1 MTDVLTPESLRSMPT
16 DALMEAFSELE
27 APALEA
33 MDGDYSAEL
42 LRQPTATAAVLGRG
56 AVDRPLWRW
65 RSKGFRPVD
74 ARTGR
79 GYNSFHVGSRIVQ
92 RYPMQTRLGPSRFD
106 GRPAYHLLYPAFR
119 STCGAIGMVDE
130 LRIAADRVFLGV
142 GTWGF
147 TDAQRHVPL
156 PFLLLDEGRRYMGDI
171 GTPRRGW
178 VASPRVMPSMGQSR
192 TTAVSGGL
200 G

>member
-1 MTDVLTPESLRSMPT
+1 MPT
-16 DALMEAFSELE
+16 SELVELFCQLE
-27 APALEA
+27 APSLET
-33 MDGDYSAEL
+33 MNGDYTAEL
-42 LRQPTATAAVLGRG
+42 LRQPTTTAAVLGRV
-56 AVDRPLWRW
+56 AVDRPFWRW

-79 GYNSFHVGSRIVQ
+79 GYNSFQVGSRIVQ

-106 GRPAYHLLYPAFR
+106 GRSAYHLLYLAFR

-130 LRIAADRVFLGV
+130 LRVLSDGAFLGI

-147 TDAQRHVPL
+147 SDAQRHVPL
-156 PFLLLDEGRRYMGDI
+156 PFLLLDAGGPYLGDI

-178 VASPRVMPSMGQSR
+178 VASPRVMPRLGQSLA
-192 TTAVSGGL
+192 TNPTKELA
-200 G
+200 

>member
-1 MTDVLTPESLRSMPT
+1 MPDRLTPDSLRSMPT
-16 DALMEAFSELE
+16 SELVE
-27 APALEA
+27 LFAELDAPPLEA
-33 MDGDYSAEL
+33 MDGDYSSEL
-42 LRQPTATAAVLGRG
+42 LRQPTAIATVLGR
-56 AVDRPLWRW
+56 ATVDRPLWRW
-65 RSKGFRPVD
+65 RSKGFRPLD

-79 GYNSFHVGSRIVQ
+79 GYNSFTVGSRVVQ

-130 LRIAADRVFLGV
+130 LRVAGDGVFLGI

-147 TDAQRHVPL
+147 SDAQRHVPL
-156 PFLLLDEGRRYMGDI
+156 PFLLRDTGRPYLGDI

-178 VASPRVMPSMGQSR
+178 VVSPKVMPSLGKPL
-192 TTAVSGGL
+192 TTAAPKEL
-200 G
+200 A

>member
-1 MTDVLTPESLRSMPT
+1 MPDPVTPDSLHLMPT
-16 DALMEAFSELE
+16 SELVELFSELD
-27 APALEA
+27 APSLEV
-33 MDGDYSAEL
+33 MNGDYSSEL
-42 LRQPTATAAVLGRG
+42 LRQPTTTATVLGR
-56 AVDRPLWRW
+56 ATVNRPLWRW

-79 GYNSFHVGSRIVQ
+79 GYNSFHVGARIVQ

-119 STCGAIGMVDE
+119 SACGAIGMVDE
-130 LRIAADRVFLGV
+130 LRVAADGVFLGI

-147 TDAQRHVPL
+147 SDAQRHVPL
-156 PFLLLDEGRRYMGDI
+156 PFLLLDTGESYLGDI

-178 VASPRVMPSMGQSR
+178 VASPRVMPSLR
-192 TTAVSGGL
+192 TPLTSTLPKELA
-200 G
+200 

>member
-1 MTDVLTPESLRSMPT
+1 MPDDFTPASLRAMPT
-16 DALMEAFSELE
+16 TSLMEIFSELE
-27 APALEA
+27 APPLEA
-33 MDGDYSAEL
+33 MNGDYDSEL
-42 LRQPTATAAVLGRG
+42 LRQPTATATVLGRG

-79 GYNSFHVGSRIVQ
+79 GYNSFHSGSRIVQ
-92 RYPMQTRLGPSRFD
+92 RYPMLTRLGPSRYD
-106 GRPAYHLLYPAFR
+106 GRPAYHLLYPAFF

-130 LRIAADRVFLGV
+130 LRVAADGVFLGV

-147 TDAQRHVPL
+147 TNAQRHVPL
-156 PFLLLDEGRRYMGDI
+156 PFLLVDSGRPYMGDI

-178 VASPRVMPSMGQSR
+178 VASPRVMPSLGQPL
-192 TTAVSGGL
+192 TTDAPKELV
-200 G
+200 